1 MPQADGLPNARSAG
15 FSIDRNFVA
24 EAERVQKQK
33 RRLIAL
39 FIALFFA
46 FLVGA
51 ICSTLIYDNSAGG
64 IGRIFGE
71 FIGAA
76 ILASMI
82 GFFARGATYTPAVV
96 VAVAAIQV
104 GILNAPKLIGSI
116 DVQQG
121 MTALREVGGDPT
133 KIDQALKKEPS
144 NAFLQLTAG
153 AVKLAQETNL
163 AATRLFEEIEPPAL
177 ANVDFASFA
186 SATRADLEAYL
197 RDVKIAETNVAA
209 ATPAYAALLKKER
222 GDMENLSRSLNVGE
236 DVRRGFLNGFDERQ
250 AKFLAFNSKMM
261 AARVDLYRALETFIA
276 FLIQQSGSYTI
287 GANGQFLFPD
297 QSALDRFNVAL
308 NAVKG
313 TATKLMQL
321 DTERK
326 QLEQAQQE
334 GWKSAV
340 SGTVK

>member
-24 EAERVQKQK
+24 EAERVQKHK
-33 RRLIAL
+33 RRLIAF
-39 FIALFFA
+39 FIALFIA
-46 FLVGA
+46 FCVGA
-51 ICSTLIYDNSAGG
+51 IYSTIIYNSADG
-64 IGRIFGE
+64 IAKIFGQ

-76 ILASMI
+76 IVPALI
-82 GFFARGATYTPAVV
+82 GLFARRATYTPAVV
-96 VAVAAIQV
+96 VAVATLVV

-121 MTALREVGGDPT
+121 MTALREVSGDPT
-133 KIDQALKKEPS
+133 KIDQALKKDPS

-186 SATRADLEAYL
+186 SATRTDLEAYL

-222 GDMENLSRSLNVGE
+222 SDMENLSRSLNVGE
-236 DVRRGFLNGFDERQ
+236 DVRRGFLNGFGERQ
-250 AKFLAFNSKMM
+250 ARFLAFNSKMM
-261 AARVDLYRALETFIA
+261 AARADLYRALETFIA

-297 QSALDRFNVAL
+297 QSAFDRFNLAL

-321 DTERK
+321 DTEPK

-334 GWKSAV
+334 GWKSAI